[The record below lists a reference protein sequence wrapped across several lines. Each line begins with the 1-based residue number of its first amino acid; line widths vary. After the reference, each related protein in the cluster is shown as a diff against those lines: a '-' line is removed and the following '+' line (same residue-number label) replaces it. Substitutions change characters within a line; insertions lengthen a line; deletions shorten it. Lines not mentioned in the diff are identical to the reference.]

1 MTFQEKIKI
10 AYNES
15 VNGQRF
21 GDKEEE
27 LEAIKEYV
35 LSSKKILIPTTNQT
49 KINVINEVL
58 NSFNLPQAETIS
70 LPTYCADL
78 TRMPAISK
86 AIMAL
91 DLHDCDLIIARGRL
105 GVPGSG
111 SMMVLMDNKGRVLSA
126 ALSKSHVVHRK
137 KLEDAVTDEIIHL
150 LDRIGL
156 GG

>member
-137 KLEDAVTDEIIHL
+137 KLEDAVKDEIIHL

>member
-15 VNGQRF
+15 VNGQRL

-35 LSSKKILIPTTNQT
+35 ISCKKIIIPTTNQT

-58 NSFNLPQAETIS
+58 NSFNLPQAENIS

-111 SMMVLMDNKGRVLSA
+111 SMMVLMDNKGRILSA
-126 ALSKSHVVHRK
+126 ALSKSHVIHRK
-137 KLEDAVTDEIIHL
+137 KLEDAVKGRNISYP
-150 LDRIGL
+150 
-156 GG
+156 

>member
-27 LEAIKEYV
+27 LEAIQEYV
-35 LSSKKILIPTTNQT
+35 LSCTKILIPTTNQT

-58 NSFNLPQAETIS
+58 NSFNLPKAETIN

-91 DLHDCDLIIARGRL
+91 DLNDCDLIIARGRL

-111 SMMVLMDNKGRVLSA
+111 SMMVLIDNKGRVLSA
-126 ALSKSHVVHRK
+126 ALSKSHVIHKK
-137 KLEDAVTDEIIHL
+137 KLEDAVKDEIINL

>member
-27 LEAIKEYV
+27 LEAIRKYV
-35 LSSKKILIPTTNQT
+35 LSCKKILIPTTNQT

-58 NSFNLPQAETIS
+58 NSFNLPQAEPIS

-86 AIMAL
+86 ALMAL
-91 DLHDCDLIIARGRL
+91 DLHDCDIIIARGRL

-126 ALSKSHVVHRK
+126 ALSKSHVVHGK
-137 KLEDAVTDEIIHL
+137 KLEDAVKDEIIHL